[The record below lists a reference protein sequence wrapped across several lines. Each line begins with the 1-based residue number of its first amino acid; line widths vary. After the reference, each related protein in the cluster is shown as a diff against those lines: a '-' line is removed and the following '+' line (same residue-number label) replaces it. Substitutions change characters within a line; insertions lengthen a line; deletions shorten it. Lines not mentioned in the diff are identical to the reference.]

1 MSYSI
6 LHYKMTTTSRHG
18 NKWTTTEIL
27 ALQREYE
34 LLEWTIQE
42 IAEKHQRSVIA
53 ILFKL
58 ESECLIDSWET
69 ARGYSMYAVVK
80 EDEDDESDEEESDE
94 SDESESDEENY
105 CESKTTKLSRRVSNL
120 EINLKEL
127 TSAVN
132 KLCDNI
138 ISNKTSNKQ
147 FSQDY

>member
-1 MSYSI
+1 MNTHKRS
-6 LHYKMTTTSRHG
+6 G
-18 NKWTTTEIL
+18 NKWTVNEFL
-27 ALQREYE
+27 SLQREYE

-69 ARGYSMYAVVK
+69 ARGYSMYAVVN
-80 EDEDDESDEEESDE
+80 EDEDDESDEDDEESDE
-94 SDESESDEENY
+94 DESESEEENY

>member
-1 MSYSI
+1 MSTNKRS
-6 LHYKMTTTSRHG
+6 G
-18 NKWTTTEIL
+18 NKWTVKEFL
-27 ALQREYE
+27 DLQREYE
-34 LLEWTIQE
+34 LLEWSIQE

-69 ARGYSMYAVVK
+69 ARGYSVYAVVNEEEYDQESDD
-80 EDEDDESDEEESDE
+80 EDEDDDE
-94 SDESESDEENY
+94 ESDEENF
-105 CESKTTKLSRRVSNL
+105 CESKITKLNRRVSNL
-120 EINLKEL
+120 ENNMKEL
-127 TSAVN
+127 TLAVN

>member
-1 MSYSI
+1 MSTMNTHKRS
-6 LHYKMTTTSRHG
+6 G
-18 NKWTTTEIL
+18 NKWTVNEFL
-27 ALQREYE
+27 SLQREYE

-69 ARGYSMYAVVK
+69 ARGYSMYAVVN
-80 EDEDDESDEEESDE
+80 EDEDDESDEDDEESDE
-94 SDESESDEENY
+94 DESESEEENY

-120 EINLKEL
+120 EINLKQL

>member
-1 MSYSI
+1 MNTHKRS
-6 LHYKMTTTSRHG
+6 G
-18 NKWTTTEIL
+18 NKWTVNEL
-27 ALQREYE
+27 LSLQREYE

-69 ARGYSMYAVVK
+69 ARGYSMYAVVNEEEYDQESDEDESD
-80 EDEDDESDEEESDE
+80 EDEDDESDE
-94 SDESESDEENY
+94 DESESDEENY

-138 ISNKTSNKQ
+138 ISNKSGNKQ

>member
-1 MSYSI
+1 MSTMNTHKRS
-6 LHYKMTTTSRHG
+6 G
-18 NKWTTTEIL
+18 NKWTVNEFL
-27 ALQREYE
+27 SLQREYE

-69 ARGYSMYAVVK
+69 ARGYSMYAVVN
-80 EDEDDESDEEESDE
+80 EDDESDESDE
-94 SDESESDEENY
+94 DEDESEEDNY

>member
-1 MSYSI
+1 MSTMNTHKRS
-6 LHYKMTTTSRHG
+6 G
-18 NKWTTTEIL
+18 NKWTVNEFL
-27 ALQREYE
+27 SLQREYE

-69 ARGYSMYAVVK
+69 ARGYSMYAVVN
-80 EDEDDESDEEESDE
+80 EDEDDESDEDDEE

>member
-1 MSYSI
+1 MNTHKRS
-6 LHYKMTTTSRHG
+6 G
-18 NKWTTTEIL
+18 NKWTVNEFL
-27 ALQREYE
+27 SLQREYE

-69 ARGYSMYAVVK
+69 ARGYSMYAVVN
-80 EDEDDESDEEESDE
+80 EDEDDESDEDDEDDEE

>member
-1 MSYSI
+1 MSTMNTHKRS
-6 LHYKMTTTSRHG
+6 G
-18 NKWTTTEIL
+18 NKWTVNEFL
-27 ALQREYE
+27 SLQREYE

-69 ARGYSMYAVVK
+69 ARGYSMYAVVN

-94 SDESESDEENY
+94 DDSESEEENY

>member
-1 MSYSI
+1 MSTMNTHKRS
-6 LHYKMTTTSRHG
+6 G
-18 NKWTTTEIL
+18 NKWTVNEFL
-27 ALQREYE
+27 SLQREYE
-34 LLEWTIQE
+34 LLEWSIQE

-69 ARGYSMYAVVK
+69 ARGYSMYAVVN

-94 SDESESDEENY
+94 DDSESEEENY

>member
-1 MSYSI
+1 MNTHKRS
-6 LHYKMTTTSRHG
+6 G
-18 NKWTTTEIL
+18 NKWTVNEFL
-27 ALQREYE
+27 SLQREYE

-69 ARGYSMYAVVK
+69 ARGYSMYAVVN
-80 EDEDDESDEEESDE
+80 EDEDDESDEDDEE

>member
-1 MSYSI
+1 MSTMNTHKRS
-6 LHYKMTTTSRHG
+6 G
-18 NKWTTTEIL
+18 NKWTVNEFL
-27 ALQREYE
+27 SLQREYE

-69 ARGYSMYAVVK
+69 ARGYSMYAVVN

-94 SDESESDEENY
+94 DDSESDEENY
-105 CESKTTKLSRRVSNL
+105 CESKTTKLNRRVSNL
-120 EINLKEL
+120 ENNMKEL
-127 TSAVN
+127 TIAVN

>member
-1 MSYSI
+1 MSTMNTHKRS
-6 LHYKMTTTSRHG
+6 G
-18 NKWTTTEIL
+18 NKWTVNEFL
-27 ALQREYE
+27 SLQREYE

-69 ARGYSMYAVVK
+69 ARGYSMYAVVN
-80 EDEDDESDEEESDE
+80 EDEDDESDEDDEDDEE

>member
-1 MSYSI
+1 MSTMNTHKRS
-6 LHYKMTTTSRHG
+6 G
-18 NKWTTTEIL
+18 NKWTVNELL

-69 ARGYSMYAVVK
+69 ARGYSMYAVVN
-80 EDEDDESDEEESDE
+80 EDDESDEEESE
-94 SDESESDEENY
+94 SDDDESESGEENY

>member
-1 MSYSI
+1 MSTMNTHKRS
-6 LHYKMTTTSRHG
+6 G
-18 NKWTTTEIL
+18 NKWTVNEFL
-27 ALQREYE
+27 SLQREYE
-34 LLEWTIQE
+34 LLEWSIQE

-69 ARGYSMYAVVK
+69 ARGYSMYAVVN

-94 SDESESDEENY
+94 DDSESEEENY

-120 EINLKEL
+120 EINLKQL

>member
-1 MSYSI
+1 MSTMNTHKRS
-6 LHYKMTTTSRHG
+6 G
-18 NKWTTTEIL
+18 NKWTVNEFL
-27 ALQREYE
+27 SLQREYE

>member
-1 MSYSI
+1 MSTMNTHKRS
-6 LHYKMTTTSRHG
+6 G
-18 NKWTTTEIL
+18 NKWTVNEFL
-27 ALQREYE
+27 SLQREYE

-42 IAEKHQRSVIA
+42 ISEKHQRSVIA

-69 ARGYSMYAVVK
+69 ARGYSMYAVVN
-80 EDEDDESDEEESDE
+80 EDEDNESDEEESESDDE
-94 SDESESDEENY
+94 SDEDESESGEENY

-138 ISNKTSNKQ
+138 ISNKSGNKQ

>member
-1 MSYSI
+1 MSTMNTHKRS
-6 LHYKMTTTSRHG
+6 G
-18 NKWTTTEIL
+18 NKWTVNEFL
-27 ALQREYE
+27 SLQREYE
-34 LLEWTIQE
+34 LLEWSIQE

-69 ARGYSMYAVVK
+69 ARGYSMYAVVN
-80 EDEDDESDEEESDE
+80 EEEYDQESDE
-94 SDESESDEENY
+94 DESESEEENY